1 MLRRRR
7 EYEKV
12 TLSMVWDSDLLEK
25 ARSRRDPWHRI
36 HFRTARLDLRR
47 QPVGNEGCPRR
58 LLAQLSGRSDVSGKG
73 EEPVGKSESYEPG
86 TFEGARAWRYR
97 TGRALGSLLQQD
109 RRPLRSSGRRV
120 RHLRGRDGRVEARSS
135 TVASPR

>member
-1 MLRRRR
+1 
-7 EYEKV
+7 
-12 TLSMVWDSDLLEK
+12 MVWDSDLLEK

-73 EEPVGKSESYEPG
+73 EEPMGKRESYEPG
-86 TFEGARAWRYR
+86 TFCWVDLTTTNAEGAKAFY
-97 TGRALGSLLQQD
+97 GDLLAGSSWTT
-109 RRPLRSSGRRV
+109 RS
-120 RHLRGRDGRVEARSS
+120 LAAS
-135 TVASPR
+135 TRCATVT

>member
-1 MLRRRR
+1 VLVDGSPAGPSVIVLVAASIFVIYMLRRRR

-25 ARSRRDPWHRI
+25 AHSRRDPWHRI

-58 LLAQLSGRSDVSGKG
+58 LLVRLSGRSGVSGEG
-73 EEPVGKSESYEPG
+73 EEPMGKRESYEPG
-86 TFEGARAWRYR
+86 TFCWVDLTTTGAK
-97 TGRALGSLLQQD
+97 
-109 RRPLRSSGRRV
+109 V
-120 RHLRGRDGRVEARSS
+120 
-135 TVASPR
+135 